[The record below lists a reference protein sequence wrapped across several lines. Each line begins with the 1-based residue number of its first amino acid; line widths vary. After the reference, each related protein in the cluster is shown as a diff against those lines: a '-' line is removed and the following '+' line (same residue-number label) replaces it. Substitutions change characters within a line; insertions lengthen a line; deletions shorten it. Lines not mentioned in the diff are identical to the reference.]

1 MDDILAAGNEGF
13 MVAFN
18 KYDKSRSNFT
28 TMANNWIKKYMRN
41 EAINRSYLIK
51 HPVGILD
58 RKSRVIRAI
67 AESKQKFGHVDQ
79 AFVMETSD
87 VRVWETCM
95 ELVDFQFMDVISLQY
110 GMKAIP
116 EKAATNSVLEKSPH
130 MQQSVVIDEINKY
143 AQYTV
148 QLTMLDDSLPEEY
161 VSVLQD
167 IENGMSIKGIARKY
181 GLTENKAAELVE
193 GVKEIEDNR

>member
-1 MDDILAAGNEGF
+1 MEDILAAGNEGF
-13 MVAFN
+13 MVAFH

-58 RKSRVIRAI
+58 RKSRVVRAI
-67 AESKQKFGHVDQ
+67 AESKQKFGRVDQ
-79 AFVMETSD
+79 DFVMEKSD

-110 GMKAIP
+110 GMKPIP
-116 EKAATNSVLEKSPH
+116 EKAITNSVLEKSPH
-130 MQQSVVIDEINKY
+130 MQQSVVLDDLNKH
-143 AQYTV
+143 ARYTV
-148 QLTMLDDSLPEEY
+148 QLSILDDSLPEEY

-167 IENGMSIKGIARKY
+167 IKNGMSIEGIARKY
-181 GLTENKAAELVE
+181 DLTKTKAAELVE
-193 GVKEIEDNR
+193 GIKEIEDNR

>member
-1 MDDILAAGNEGF
+1 MEDILAAGNEGF
-13 MVAFN
+13 MVAFK
-18 KYDKSRSNFT
+18 KYDKNRSNFT

-58 RKSRVIRAI
+58 RKSRVVRAI
-67 AESKQKFGHVDQ
+67 AESKQKFGHVNQ
-79 AFVMETSD
+79 EFVMEKSD

-116 EKAATNSVLEKSPH
+116 EKSITNSVLEKSPH
-130 MQQSVVIDEINKY
+130 MNQTVVIDELNKH
-143 AQYTV
+143 ARYTV
-148 QLTMLDDSLPEEY
+148 QLSILDDNLPEEY

-167 IENGMSIKGIARKY
+167 IKNGMSIKGIARKY
-181 GLTENKAAELVE
+181 DLTEHKAAELVE
-193 GVKEIEDNR
+193 GIKEIEDNR